1 MLIMRLQLFGGRG
14 SGSGNKGGGS
24 GPATATGPNGTYTA
38 GDLVGRAIKADNMTA
53 YERSPDFARV
63 ADWFFGQKRFK
74 DLSDGARIRITS
86 TNGNTYT
93 AEITSGGKTV
103 TTVTWDG
110 NTWKEHNKK

>member
-24 GPATATGPNGTYTA
+24 GPATTTGPNGTYTA

-53 YERSPDFARV
+53 YERSPDFARE
-63 ADWFFGQKRFK
+63 AYWFFGQKRVK
-74 DLSDGARIRITS
+74 NVSDGARIRIS
-86 TNGNTYT
+86 SPNGYTCT
-93 AEITSGGKTV
+93 AEIKSGCKTD

-110 NTWKEHNKK
+110 KASKECNKK